1 MTVKKIAILS
11 PGDMGH
17 AVGRALSEHGF
28 DILTYLEGRSQRTCA
43 LAKNSGFRISATLN
57 ELIHE
62 ADLLLSILVPASAE
76 TVGKEIARSLRETGE
91 TTLIADCNAI
101 SPMRSERIG
110 RTIES
115 AGGRYID
122 ASIIG
127 HPPGRD
133 VPPRFYV
140 SGQYAD
146 ALLALDGKGITVKAL
161 GGDVGRASGIKMCY
175 AALTK
180 GTSTLQVALLTV
192 AESLGLGSELR
203 EELAYSQKAAL
214 RSMESGIPRLPPN
227 AHRWIGEMEE
237 IATTFA
243 AQGVT
248 PNFHLGA
255 AAIYRLLEQTP
266 YAVESPEDID
276 SNRTLTQTIAATVA
290 QLSESR
296 MEDTDDDSE
305 PPSAE

>member
-17 AVGRALSEHGF
+17 AVGRVLSEQGF
-28 DILTYLEGRSQRTCA
+28 DILTHLEGRSQRTCA
-43 LAKNSGFRISATLN
+43 LAKDAGFRISATLN

-76 TVGKEIARSLRETGE
+76 TVAKEIAQSLQETGE
-91 TTLIADCNAI
+91 ATLIADCNAI
-101 SPMRSERIG
+101 SPMRSEYIG
-110 RTIES
+110 RIIES

-133 VPPRFYV
+133 APPRFYV

-146 ALLALDGKGITVKAL
+146 ALLALDGKGIAVKAL

-192 AESLGLGSELR
+192 AESLGLGSELH

-266 YAVESPEDID
+266 YAIESPEDID

-290 QLSESR
+290 QLSES
-296 MEDTDDDSE
+296 ETETTDDDSG
-305 PPSAE
+305 PPGAE

>member
-17 AVGRALSEHGF
+17 AVGRVLFEHGF
-28 DILTYLEGRSQRTCA
+28 EILTYLEGRSERTCT
-43 LAKNSGFRISATLN
+43 LAQDAGFRISATLN
-57 ELIHE
+57 ELINE
-62 ADLLLSILVPASAE
+62 ADLLLSILVPTSAE
-76 TVGKEIARSLRETGE
+76 TVAKEIAQSLQETGE

-101 SPMRSERIG
+101 SPMRSEYIG
-110 RTIES
+110 RIIES
-115 AGGRYID
+115 AGGKYID

-146 ALLALDGKGITVKAL
+146 TMLELDGKGFAVKTL

-192 AESLGLGSELR
+192 AESLGLGSELH
-203 EELAYSQKAAL
+203 EELAYSQKATL

-237 IATTFA
+237 IASTFA

-266 YAVESPEDID
+266 FAVENPEDID
-276 SNRTLTQTIAATVA
+276 SNRTLTQTIVATVA

-296 MEDTDDDSE
+296 LEDTDDDSGN
-305 PPSAE
+305 

>member
-17 AVGRALSEHGF
+17 AVGRALFEHGF
-28 DILTYLEGRSQRTCA
+28 EILTHLEGRSERTCA
-43 LAKNSGFRISATLN
+43 LAQDAGFRISATLN
-57 ELIHE
+57 ELINE

-76 TVGKEIARSLRETGE
+76 TVAKEIAQSLQETGE

-110 RTIES
+110 RIIES

-140 SGQYAD
+140 SGHYAD
-146 ALLALDGKGITVKAL
+146 AMLELDGKGIAVKTL

-192 AESLGLGSELR
+192 AESLGLSSELH

-214 RSMESGIPRLPPN
+214 RNMESGIPRLPPN

-243 AQGVT
+243 AEGVT
-248 PNFHLGA
+248 PHFHLGA

-296 MEDTDDDSE
+296 IEDTDDDSE
-305 PPSAE
+305 PPGAE

>member
-28 DILTYLEGRSQRTCA
+28 DILTHLEGRSQRTCA
-43 LAKNSGFRISATLN
+43 LAKDAGFRISVTLN

-76 TVGKEIARSLRETGE
+76 TVAKEIARSLRETGE

-146 ALLALDGKGITVKAL
+146 ALLALDGKGIAVKAL

-203 EELAYSQKAAL
+203 EELAYSQKPAL

-237 IATTFA
+237 IATPVEA
-243 AQGVT
+243 CEI
-248 PNFHLGA
+248 L
-255 AAIYRLLEQTP
+255 
-266 YAVESPEDID
+266 AVEGAGQI
-276 SNRTLTQTIAATVA
+276 II
-290 QLSESR
+290 
-296 MEDTDDDSE
+296 
-305 PPSAE
+305 

>member
-1 MTVKKIAILS
+1 
-11 PGDMGH
+11 MGH

-28 DILTYLEGRSQRTCA
+28 DILTFLEERSERTRA
-43 LAKNSGFRISATLN
+43 LAQDAGFRTSASLN
-57 ELIHE
+57 ELIVE
-62 ADLLLSILVPASAE
+62 SDLVLSILVPAHAE
-76 TVGKEIARSLRETGE
+76 AVAKEIAQALEETGE
-91 TTLIADCNAI
+91 STLIADCNAI
-101 SPMRSERIG
+101 SPMRSEYIG
-110 RTIES
+110 RIVES

-140 SGQYAD
+140 SGSYAD
-146 ALLALDGKGITVKAL
+146 TMLELDGKGIAVKNL
-161 GGDVGRASGIKMCY
+161 GNDIGRASGIKMCY

-192 AESLGLGSELR
+192 AESLGLSAELHD
-203 EELAYSQKAAL
+203 ELAYSQKGAL
-214 RSMESGIPRLPPN
+214 DSMKSGISKLPPN

-243 AQGVT
+243 AEGVT
-248 PNFHLGA
+248 PHFHLGA

-266 YAVESPEDID
+266 YALESPENID
-276 SNRTLTQTIAATVA
+276 PTRTLAETIAATAA
-290 QLSESR
+290 QLPESG
-296 MEDTDDDSE
+296 TGDSDK
-305 PPSAE
+305 STKLAEAE

>member
-1 MTVKKIAILS
+1 MTAKKIAILS

-28 DILTYLEGRSQRTCA
+28 EILTHLEGRSQRTCA
-43 LAKNSGFRISATLN
+43 LARDAGFRISATLN

-76 TVGKEIARSLRETGE
+76 AVAREIAQSLKETGE

-101 SPMRSERIG
+101 SPMRSEYIG
-110 RTIES
+110 RIIES

-146 ALLALDGKGITVKAL
+146 AMLELDDKGIVVKTL
-161 GGDVGRASGIKMCY
+161 GGEVGRASGIKMCY

-180 GTSTLQVALLTV
+180 GTSTLQVALLTA
-192 AESLGLGSELR
+192 AESLGLSSELH

-214 RSMESGIPRLPPN
+214 HSMESGIPRLPPN

-243 AQGVT
+243 AEGVT
-248 PNFHLGA
+248 PHFHLGA

-266 YAVESPEDID
+266 YAVENPEAID

-296 MEDTDDDSE
+296 LEDVDDDSGALGTE
-305 PPSAE
+305 

>member
-1 MTVKKIAILS
+1 MTVNKIAILS

-28 DILTYLEGRSQRTCA
+28 DILTLLEGRSERTRA
-43 LAKNSGFRISATLN
+43 LAQDAGFRTSASLN
-57 ELIHE
+57 ELMIE
-62 ADLLLSILVPASAE
+62 ADLVLSILVPAHAE
-76 TVGKEIARSLRETGE
+76 AVAKEIAQALEETGE
-91 TTLIADCNAI
+91 STLIADCNAI
-101 SPMRSERIG
+101 SPMRSEYIG
-110 RTIES
+110 RIVES

-133 VPPRFYV
+133 IPPRFYV
-140 SGQYAD
+140 SGSYAD
-146 ALLALDGKGITVKAL
+146 TMLELDGKGIDVKNL
-161 GGDVGRASGIKMCY
+161 GNDVGRASGIKMCY

-192 AESLGLGSELR
+192 AESLGLSAELHD
-203 EELAYSQKAAL
+203 ELAYSQKGAL
-214 RSMESGIPRLPPN
+214 DSMKSGISKLPPN

-243 AQGVT
+243 AEGVT
-248 PNFHLGA
+248 PHFHLGA

-266 YAVESPEDID
+266 YALESPENID
-276 SNRTLTQTIAATVA
+276 PNRTLAETIAATAA
-290 QLSESR
+290 QLPESGIVSPNIVDQR
-296 MEDTDDDSE
+296 VDTD
-305 PPSAE
+305 

>member
-17 AVGRALSEHGF
+17 AVGWALSEHGF
-28 DILTYLEGRSQRTCA
+28 DIWTHLEGRSERTCA
-43 LAKNSGFRISATLN
+43 LAQDAGFRISPTLN
-57 ELIHE
+57 ELINE
-62 ADLLLSILVPASAE
+62 SDLLLSILVPASAE
-76 TVGKEIARSLRETGE
+76 TVAKKIAQSLQETGE
-91 TTLIADCNAI
+91 TTLFVDCNAI
-101 SPMRSERIG
+101 SPMRSKHIG
-110 RTIES
+110 RIIES
-115 AGGRYID
+115 VGGRYID

-140 SGQYAD
+140 SGQYVD
-146 ALLALDGKGITVKAL
+146 AMLELDGKGIAVKTL

-192 AESLGLGSELR
+192 AESLGLSSELH
-203 EELAYSQKAAL
+203 EELAYSQKGAL
-214 RSMESGIPRLPPN
+214 RTMELGIPRLPPN

-248 PNFHLGA
+248 PHFHLGA

-276 SNRTLTQTIAATVA
+276 LNRTLTQTIAATVA
-290 QLSESR
+290 QLPESE
-296 MEDTDDDSE
+296 MKDADDDST
-305 PPSAE
+305 PSGAE

>member
-1 MTVKKIAILS
+1 MTVNKIAILS

-28 DILTYLEGRSQRTCA
+28 DILTYLEGRSQRTYA
-43 LAKNSGFRISATLN
+43 LAKDAGFRISATLN
-57 ELIHE
+57 ELINE
-62 ADLLLSILVPASAE
+62 TDLLLSILVPASAE
-76 TVGKEIARSLRETGE
+76 TVAKEIARSLKETGE

-110 RTIES
+110 RIIES

-140 SGQYAD
+140 SGHYAD
-146 ALLALDGKGITVKAL
+146 TMLELDGKGIAVKTL

-192 AESLGLGSELR
+192 AESLGLSSELL
-203 EELAYSQKAAL
+203 EELAYSQKAVL

-266 YAVESPEDID
+266 YAIESPEDID

-290 QLSESR
+290 QLSECE
-296 MEDTDDDSE
+296 MENTDDDSG
-305 PPSAE
+305 PPGAE

>member
-1 MTVKKIAILS
+1 MTVKKVAILS

-17 AVGRALSEHGF
+17 AVGRALFEHGF
-28 DILTYLEGRSQRTCA
+28 EILTHLEGRSERTCA
-43 LAKNSGFRISATLN
+43 LAQDAGFRISATLN
-57 ELIHE
+57 ELINE

-76 TVGKEIARSLRETGE
+76 TVAKEIARSLQETGE

-110 RTIES
+110 RIIES

-146 ALLALDGKGITVKAL
+146 AMVELDGKGVAVKAL

-192 AESLGLGSELR
+192 AESLGLGSELH

-266 YAVESPEDID
+266 YAIESPEDID

-290 QLSESR
+290 QLSESE

-305 PPSAE
+305 PPGAE